1 MLAQAGACGADELF
15 VRVFSRVSSAVTF
28 ETLYLA
34 DIDTPV
40 PDQRWIGGFD
50 GFIWTG
56 SNLTAYEDDPRVTRQ
71 IVFARGVFE
80 AGRPTFGSCWGAQI
94 AVMAAG
100 GKVGKS
106 PRGREIGVGR
116 KVRLTAAGRRHPM
129 YAGKPDVFDVF
140 ASHLDEMTRL
150 PEGATVLAGNEHS
163 EVQALEIRHKRGL
176 FWGTQYHAEF
186 DLSHVARV
194 MASRVDALVREGFF
208 ADAAAARVSI
218 AQMEALA
225 LAPGRKDLRWLLGID
240 DDVLDD
246 AVRSTEL
253 RNWLERQVTPA

>member
-1 MLAQAGACGADELF
+1 M
-15 VRVFSRVSSAVTF
+15 
-28 ETLYLA
+28 
-34 DIDTPV
+34 
-40 PDQRWIGGFD
+40 
-50 GFIWTG
+50 
-56 SNLTAYEDDPRVTRQ
+56 TAYEDDPRVTRQ
-71 IVFARGVFE
+71 IAFARGLFE

-100 GKVGKS
+100 GEVRKS

-150 PEGATVLAGNEHS
+150 PDGATVLAGNEHS

-186 DLSHVARV
+186 DLYHVARV
-194 MASRVDALVREGFF
+194 MASRIDALVREGFF
-208 ADAAAARVSI
+208 ADGAAARASI
-218 AQMEALA
+218 AQLEALA
-225 LAPGRKDLRWLLGID
+225 LAPGRKDLRWILGID

-246 AVRSTEL
+246 AVRSREL
-253 RNWLERQVTPA
+253 TNWLGRQVAP